1 MPNRLAS
8 QASPYLLQ
16 HASNPVD
23 WWPWGPEAFAEAR
36 RRDVPIFLSIGYS
49 TCYWCHVME
58 RESFEHEGIAA
69 LLNRDFLPVKV
80 DREERPDLD
89 ELYMAATVTMTG
101 HGGWPMSVFLEPHA
115 LKPFYCGTYFPAEE
129 RPHYGRP
136 SFPQLLDAMRMAWV
150 TQRQGVIDQAE
161 QVAAAVAE
169 HLATRHAPVR
179 IGHTQ
184 VADALSG
191 LTRSFDQLR
200 GGFGA
205 APKFPQ
211 PSNLDFLLDVLD
223 VATEPATTD
232 PVRHIVASTLSAMM
246 SGGLFDQVGGGFH
259 RYSVDASWTVPHF
272 EKMLYDNAML
282 AATYARAARDLE
294 DPSFARIAHRTVDA
308 MLRDLRDPSGLFRS
322 AIDAE
327 VDHRE
332 GLNYLWTPEQVAA
345 ALSPDDA
352 ALAIRLYG
360 LDQPA
365 NFQDPHHPPT
375 GDDDRTWVL
384 RLGDRPERLAAREGL
399 DPDAL
404 LDRLDRI
411 NDALLAVRSRRK
423 QPHLDDKCIAAWNGL
438 AIRGLAT
445 AGAILERPD
454 ALDAARAAADAAWTL
469 LVRDGVLHR
478 SIRHDRLGPPGV
490 LEDYALVVQGLVA
503 VHRATG
509 DAAPLERAETLMGW
523 LAARF
528 VDVDGLVHDTEAHA
542 SDLFVRATA
551 THDGAVPSGFSSYLH
566 ARIDLHDATGSTTH
580 LDECARSLAA
590 HSAAIDRSPL
600 GTINAVAA
608 LLRLLVRSE
617 QLPEPLATAPEPER
631 SGKGRRKASEVDP
644 VEVLA
649 AAERVTLTPEQPH
662 ASFTVR
668 LQIAAGWHI
677 AAASAEHHPLRL
689 SIVNGSGVNVYAD
702 YPAPTHTLGI
712 DGLEVPVCTGTLD
725 IPVVLERDATIPRQ
739 GQPLIA
745 VSYLACSDT
754 ECLEPAAVELD
765 IAIDV

>member
-1 MPNRLAS
+1 MPSRLAT

-211 PSNLDFLLDVLD
+211 PSNLDFLLDVLE

-294 DPSFARIAHRTVDA
+294 DPAFARIAHRTLDA

-509 DAAPLERAETLMGW
+509 DA
-523 LAARF
+523 AARF

>member
-58 RESFEHEGIAA
+58 RESFEHEGIAG

-101 HGGWPMSVFLEPHA
+101 HGGWPMSVFLEPFT

-136 SFPQLLDAMRMAWV
+136 SFPQLLDAMRMAWL
-150 TQRQGVIDQAE
+150 TQRQGVLDQAN
-161 QVAAAVAE
+161 QVAQAVAE
-169 HLATRHAPVR
+169 HLAARHAPVR
-179 IGHTQ
+179 IGHAQ

-211 PSNLDFLLDVLD
+211 PANLDFLLDVLD
-223 VATEPATTD
+223 VASEPATAD
-232 PVRHIVASTLSAMM
+232 PVRHIIASTLSAMM

-272 EKMLYDNAML
+272 EKMLYDNAQL
-282 AATYARAARDLE
+282 AATYARAARELD
-294 DPSFARIAHRTVDA
+294 DPAFARIASRTIDA
-308 MLRDLRDPSGLFRS
+308 MLRDLRDATGLFQS
-322 AIDAE
+322 ALDAE

-332 GLNYLWTPEQVAA
+332 GLNYLWTPEQVRE
-345 ALSPDDA
+345 ALDPDDA
-352 ALAIRLYG
+352 SFAISLYG

-365 NFQDPHHPPT
+365 NFQDPHHPPAS
-375 GDDDRTWVL
+375 DDDRTWVL
-384 RLGDRPERLAAREGL
+384 RLADRPERLASAEGV
-399 DPDAL
+399 DPDDL
-404 LDRLDRI
+404 LARLDRI
-411 NDALLAVRSRRK
+411 NASLLAVRDRRK

-438 AIRGLAT
+438 AIKALAQ
-445 AGAILERPD
+445 AGAILHRPD
-454 ALDAARAAADAAWTL
+454 AIEAARAAAHAAWTH
-469 LVRDGVLHR
+469 LVRSDTLHR
-478 SIRHDRLGPPGV
+478 SVRHGRLGPPGI
-490 LEDYALVVQGLVA
+490 LEDYALLTQGLVA
-503 VHRATG
+503 IHRVSG
-509 DAAPLERAETLMGW
+509 DAEALTRAEQVMQW

-551 THDGAVPSGFSSYLH
+551 THDGAVPSGLSSYLH
-566 ARIDLHDATGSTTH
+566 ARLDLHDATGSDAH

-590 HSAAIDRSPL
+590 HSAALAHSPL
-600 GTINAVAA
+600 GTINAVSA

-617 QLPEPLATAPEPER
+617 QLPEPLAAAPEPTR
-631 SGKGRRKASEVDP
+631 TGRRKASDVDP

-662 ASFTVR
+662 ASFTLR
-668 LQIAAGWHI
+668 LQIASGWHI
-677 AAASAEHHPLRL
+677 AAANAEHHPLRL
-689 SIVNGSGVNVYAD
+689 SIVNGTGVHVYAD
-702 YPAPTHTLGI
+702 YPAPTRTLSVEGVE
-712 DGLEVPVCTGTLD
+712 LPVCEGTLD
-725 IPVVLERDATIPRQ
+725 IPVVLERDDTIARQ

-745 VSYLACSDT
+745 LTYQACSEQ
-754 ECLEPAAVELD
+754 ECLEPAMVELD

>member
-1 MPNRLAS
+1 
-8 QASPYLLQ
+8 
-16 HASNPVD
+16 
-23 WWPWGPEAFAEAR
+23 
-36 RRDVPIFLSIGYS
+36 
-49 TCYWCHVME
+49 
-58 RESFEHEGIAA
+58 
-69 LLNRDFLPVKV
+69 
-80 DREERPDLD
+80 
-89 ELYMAATVTMTG
+89 
-101 HGGWPMSVFLEPHA
+101 
-115 LKPFYCGTYFPAEE
+115 
-129 RPHYGRP
+129 
-136 SFPQLLDAMRMAWV
+136 
-150 TQRQGVIDQAE
+150 
-161 QVAAAVAE
+161 
-169 HLATRHAPVR
+169 
-179 IGHTQ
+179 
-184 VADALSG
+184 
-191 LTRSFDQLR
+191 
-200 GGFGA
+200 
-205 APKFPQ
+205 
-211 PSNLDFLLDVLD
+211 
-223 VATEPATTD
+223 
-232 PVRHIVASTLSAMM
+232 
-246 SGGLFDQVGGGFH
+246 
-259 RYSVDASWTVPHF
+259 
-272 EKMLYDNAML
+272 
-282 AATYARAARDLE
+282 
-294 DPSFARIAHRTVDA
+294 

-445 AGAILERPD
+445 AGAILQRAD
-454 ALDAARAAADAAWTL
+454 AIDAARAAADAAWKL
-469 LVRDGVLHR
+469 LVRNDVLHR

-566 ARIDLHDATGSTTH
+566 ARIDLHDATGSTAH

-712 DGLEVPVCTGTLD
+712 DGVEVPVCTGTLD